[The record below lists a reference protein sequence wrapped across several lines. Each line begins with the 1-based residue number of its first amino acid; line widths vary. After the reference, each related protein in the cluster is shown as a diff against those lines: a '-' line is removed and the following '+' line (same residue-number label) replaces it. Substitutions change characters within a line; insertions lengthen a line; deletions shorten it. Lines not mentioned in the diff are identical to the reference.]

1 MKQRLIHVYT
11 GDGKGK
17 TTAALGLALRAS
29 GHGLK
34 IVLVQFLKG
43 RDVGE
48 LHALERLDNIKVL
61 RYSQDFGFYVSA
73 DDATRE
79 KMRTRNNENLAEACR
94 LMDQGLCD
102 LLILDEVCA
111 AYQNDAVDRKMVDDL
126 LANKPEKLEMVLTGR
141 NAPPHFTEMADYVTE
156 FVKHKHPYDSGIA
169 AREGI
174 EF

>member
-1 MKQRLIHVYT
+1 MKQGLIHVYT

-34 IVLVQFLKG
+34 TVLVQFLKG
-43 RDVGE
+43 QDVGE
-48 LHALERLDNIKVL
+48 LHALAHLDHIKVL
-61 RYSQDFGFYVSA
+61 RYSQDFGFYAFA
-73 DDATRE
+73 DEATKE
-79 KMRTRNNENLAEACR
+79 QMRAQNNANLTEACR
-94 LMDQGLCD
+94 LIDQGLCD

-111 AYQNDAVDRKMVDDL
+111 AYQNNAVSRKAVDAL
-126 LANKPEKLEMVLTGR
+126 LANKPAALELVLTGR
-141 NAPPHFTEMADYVTE
+141 NAPPHFIERADYVTE
-156 FVKHKHPYDSGIA
+156 LVKHKHPYESGIA